1 MNQIEKKWFW
11 KHLKSPNGNGKFS
24 HIKNSL
30 LYFGGAEDIT
40 YHLLDGEIPILLE
53 SGIFEINSIK
63 NKDIT
68 TQNPSYG
75 NTSILKNY
83 IRRHV
88 LPSLTHDSQV
98 KNRYLKLIGNF
109 KDKEIKVLVIGAVQ
123 KSRYYKEIFGKKT
136 VTSDV
141 HLQYGVDLVLDA
153 HNIPFANETFDI
165 VLAQQVLE
173 HCIRP
178 WQVAEEFE
186 RVVKKDGLIQI
197 EVPFCFPYHS
207 APYDFYRYTYSGLR
221 SLFRLCKVKD
231 LTVPEG
237 PFSSIAIAISTALTE
252 SSNNRYIRIFWLTV
266 SRILLWPFKYFDIFI
281 GKKVKNKMSLPKGFT
296 LTFEKDSIHKSDEL
310 LISQIRSEIEM
321 DLKKKM

>member
-1 MNQIEKKWFW
+1 MEKAKWFW
-11 KHLKSPNGNGKFS
+11 EFLVSPIEKTKLHVEKDN
-24 HIKNSL
+24 I
-30 LYFGGAEDIT
+30 LYFEGDKKSN
-40 YHLLDGEIPILLE
+40 YHLIDGEIPILLDN
-53 SGIFEINSIK
+53 GMFDINSIK

-109 KDKEIKVLVIGAVQ
+109 KDKEIKVLVIGAGQ

-141 HLQYGVDLVLDA
+141 HLQYGVDLVFDA

-186 RVVKKDGLIQI
+186 RVVKKEGLIQI

-207 APYDFYRYTYSGLR
+207 APYDFFRYTYSGLR

-237 PFSSIAIAISTALTE
+237 PFSSIAVVISTALIET
-252 SSNNRYIRIFWLTV
+252 SNFRIF
-266 SRILLWPFKYFDIFI
+266 RIISLALARFLLWPFKYFDFLISS
-281 GKKVKNKMSLPKGFT
+281 KVKNKMSSPKGYTIT
-296 LTFEKDSIHKSDEL
+296 LIKDGALRDDNI
-310 LISQIRSEIEM
+310 LISEIRSEIEA
-321 DLKKKM
+321 DLSK

>member
-1 MNQIEKKWFW
+1 MEKAKWFW
-11 KHLKSPNGNGKFS
+11 EFLVSPMEKTKL
-24 HIKNSL
+24 HIEKDNI
-30 LYFGGAEDIT
+30 LYFEGDKKSY

-98 KNRYLKLIGNF
+98 KNRYLKLIENF
-109 KDKEIKVLVIGAVQ
+109 KGKEIKVLVIGAGQ
-123 KSRYYKEIFGKKT
+123 KTAYYKEIFGEKT

-153 HNIPFANETFDI
+153 HYIPFANETFYI

-173 HCIRP
+173 HCIKP
-178 WQVAEEFE
+178 WQVSEEFE
-186 RVVKKDGLIQI
+186 RIVKKDGLIQI

-221 SLFRLCKVKD
+221 SLLDYVK
-231 LTVPEG
+231 L
-237 PFSSIAIAISTALTE
+237 
-252 SSNNRYIRIFWLTV
+252 RI
-266 SRILLWPFKYFDIFI
+266 
-281 GKKVKNKMSLPKGFT
+281 
-296 LTFEKDSIHKSDEL
+296 
-310 LISQIRSEIEM
+310 
-321 DLKKKM
+321 

>member
-1 MNQIEKKWFW
+1 MEKAKWFW
-11 KHLKSPNGNGKFS
+11 EFLVSPIEKTKLHVEKDN
-24 HIKNSL
+24 I
-30 LYFGGAEDIT
+30 LYFEGDKKSN
-40 YHLLDGEIPILLE
+40 YHLLDGEIPILLDN
-53 SGIFEINSIK
+53 GMFDINAIK

-98 KNRYLKLIGNF
+98 KNRYLKLIENSKG
-109 KDKEIKVLVIGAVQ
+109 KEIKVLVIGAGQ
-123 KSRYYKEIFGKKT
+123 KTAYYKEIFGEKT

-141 HLQYGVDLVLDA
+141 HLQYGVDLVFDA

-207 APYDFYRYTYSGLR
+207 APYDFFRYTYSGLR

-237 PFSSIAIAISTALTE
+237 PFSSIAVVISTALIET
-252 SSNNRYIRIFWLTV
+252 SNFRIF
-266 SRILLWPFKYFDIFI
+266 RIISLALARFLLWPFKYFDFLISR
-281 GKKVKNKMSLPKGFT
+281 KVKNKMSSPKGYTIT
-296 LTFEKDSIHKSDEL
+296 LIKDGALRDDNI
-310 LISQIRSEIEM
+310 LISEIRSEIEA
-321 DLKKKM
+321 DLSK

>member
-1 MNQIEKKWFW
+1 MEKAKWFW
-11 KHLKSPNGNGKFS
+11 EFLVSPIEKTKLHVEKDN
-24 HIKNSL
+24 I
-30 LYFGGAEDIT
+30 LYFEGDKKSN
-40 YHLLDGEIPILLE
+40 YHLIDGEIPILIDN
-53 SGIFEINSIK
+53 GMFDINSIK
-63 NKDIT
+63 NRDIT

-83 IRRHV
+83 IRRYV

-98 KNRYLKLIGNF
+98 KNRYLKLIENF
-109 KDKEIKVLVIGAVQ
+109 KGKEIKVLVIGAGQ
-123 KSRYYKEIFGKKT
+123 KSSYYKEIFGKKT

-207 APYDFYRYTYSGLR
+207 APYDFYRFTYSGLR
-221 SLFRLCKVKD
+221 SLFRLCIVKD

-252 SSNNRYIRIFWLTV
+252 SSNNRYTRIFWFAV
-266 SRILLWPFKYFDIFI
+266 SRYLLWPFKYFDIFI

-296 LTFEKDSIHKSDEL
+296 LTFEKDGIYKGEEL
-310 LISQIRSEIEM
+310 LISEIRSALTNFI
-321 DLKKKM
+321 